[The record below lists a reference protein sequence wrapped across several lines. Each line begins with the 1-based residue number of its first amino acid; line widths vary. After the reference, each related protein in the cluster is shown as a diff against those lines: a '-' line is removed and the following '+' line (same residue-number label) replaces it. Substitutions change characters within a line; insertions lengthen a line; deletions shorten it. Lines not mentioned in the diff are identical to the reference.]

1 MVNTHT
7 AAFKGNDLIVFI
19 HQTES
24 NKNSQQDAHRGDL
37 SGDQR
42 QFELKKQKDPGNRKA
57 GVNKFVDV
65 FKKINGDIYNDDSGQ
80 NDAEML

>member
-7 AAFKGNDLIVFI
+7 AAFKGDDLIVFV

-24 NKNSQQDAHRGDL
+24 NKNSQQDAHRCDL

-42 QFELKKQKDPGNRKA
+42 QFKLKKNEDPGNRKA
-57 GVNKFVDV
+57 GVNKFVDI
-65 FKKINGDIYNDDSGQ
+65 FKKIDR
-80 NDAEML
+80 